1 MIQSLRRCGARLAGL
16 AFGLAMAVQIIA
28 APAQAIAE
36 PALWKVE
43 GPHATIWLFG
53 SVHALKPALAWRSAR
68 MDAAM
73 KSAGVLYLEIP
84 DADDAA
90 AMQALVLRYGVDP
103 ASPLSSKIS
112 PKEKADLEALLKS
125 YGMSE
130 AQLEPLRPWMVGLTL
145 SVLPM
150 VKAGYD
156 PTASV
161 EHTLS
166 VEARAA
172 GKPIKGFETAEQQIR
187 FFADLP
193 QDQQVAFLHSSMDD
207 AAKGVADFDD
217 LVAAW
222 DAGDVDAI
230 AEMMN
235 DDLKTKYPS
244 LYKLLLVDR
253 NQRFAEQIAQLAK
266 GDGVVF
272 VAIGA
277 AHLAGPDSVQSDLA
291 RLGLVAV
298 RQ

>member
-1 MIQSLRRCGARLAGL
+1 MLQLLRRRGARLASL
-16 AFGLAMAVQIIA
+16 ALGLAMAVRILA
-28 APAQAIAE
+28 APDRAIAE

-73 KSAGVLYLEIP
+73 KSADALYLEIAN
-84 DADDAA
+84 ADDAA
-90 AMQALVLRYGVDP
+90 AVQPLVMKYGVDP
-103 ASPLSSKIS
+103 AASLSTKIS
-112 PKEKADLEALLKS
+112 PKEKADLDALLRS

-145 SVLPM
+145 SALPM
-150 VKAGYD
+150 VKAGFD
-156 PTASV
+156 PAASV
-161 EHTLS
+161 EHILS
-166 VEARAA
+166 AEARAA
-172 GKPIKGFETAEQQIR
+172 GKPIKGLETAEQQIR
-187 FFADLP
+187 FLADLP
-193 QDQQVAFLHSSMDD
+193 EDQQVAFMDSSIDD
-207 AAKGVADFDD
+207 AAKGVAEFDR

-222 DAGDVDAI
+222 EAGDVDAI
-230 AEMMN
+230 AKLMN

-244 LYKLLLVDR
+244 LYKLLIVER
-253 NQRFAEQIAQLAK
+253 NRRFADQIGALAK
-266 GDGVVF
+266 GEGVVF

-291 RLGLVAV
+291 QLGLTAV